1 MLIIYIKYHGIYF
14 HNLAYLLEI
23 FKWTEALKSQAH
35 ALQSTSCFSAM
46 KKKKTSKHH
55 ARMSHCKTLSRA
67 DCKTLLNLDHKCF
80 VLVLDVVF
88 FNSLSLRWY
97 FHTKETTQGHI
108 VSPGNLWLASTD
120 IEQGKFAECS
130 TKKMPVVFKKTGL
143 NMTEMS
149 HCVSCLQTTIPTL
162 PSYWGLMLASVW
174 RGKSSK
180 HNPVTFPLCA
190 LCPC

>member
-1 MLIIYIKYHGIYF
+1 M
-14 HNLAYLLEI
+14 NWSVES
-23 FKWTEALKSQAH
+23 KSQ
-35 ALQSTSCFSAM
+35 ALQSTSRFSAM
-46 KKKKTSKHH
+46 KKKKNMSKHH
-55 ARMSHCKTLSRA
+55 AQMSHCKTLSRE
-67 DCKTLLNLDHKCF
+67 DCKTLLDVDQECF

-97 FHTKETTQGHI
+97 FHAKETTLGHM

-120 IEQGKFAECS
+120 IEQGKFAACS
-130 TKKMPVVFKKTGL
+130 TQKKKMPVVFKKTDL

-162 PSYWGLMLASVW
+162 PSYWGLMQAGVW
-174 RGKSSK
+174 RGKASK